1 MIGIGVCLSGIFATF
16 VTVQKKIIRDM
27 KRRIGHAA
35 WVSGAAAVL
44 MAVAALVIIGQKNDC
59 IDVVIGTYGQN
70 VYVYSFD
77 CKTLEFKQKSVF
89 AATDASYALTDGGN
103 LYAVRE
109 KGDDSGVYSFVG
121 DDAVATEKRQ
131 TGADPCFVLMH
142 DGFMMT
148 ADYSGG
154 TVSVFPVMADGSVG
168 DRCGQLA
175 FYGSGVVEGRQES
188 SHIHQLKVLPGNASI
203 ILAADLGADKIHVIQ
218 MDKCEDACK
227 LSHICDIDCPAGSG
241 PRHMEFAKDGKTLYC
256 MAELS
261 GEVLVYDICNE
272 GNPKFDLIQII
283 MADDVN
289 AGGSADIHMHPDGKY
304 LYTSHRLENDG
315 ISVFKVN
322 DDATLTKVSYTNT
335 ARHPR
340 NFMITPDGNHV
351 LVACRDDKVVQ
362 VFEVNENHSLT
373 LTESVLEFT
382 SDMPS
387 SVLPADI

>member
-1 MIGIGVCLSGIFATF
+1 
-16 VTVQKKIIRDM
+16 M
-27 KRRIGHAA
+27 KRRSGYAA

-77 CKTLEFKQKSVF
+77 CETLEFKQKSVF

-121 DDAVATEKRQ
+121 DEAVATEKRQ

-168 DRCGQLA
+168 DRCEQIA

-218 MDKCEDACK
+218 MDKYKDSCE
-227 LSHICDIDCPAGSG
+227 LSHILDIECPAGSG
-241 PRHMEFAKDGKTLYC
+241 PRHMEFSNDGKAVYC
-256 MAELS
+256 IAELS
-261 GEVLVYDICNE
+261 GEVLVYNISLADT
-272 GNPKFDLIQII
+272 PQFDLIQRIQ
-283 MADDVN
+283 ADEVN

-322 DDATLTKVSYTNT
+322 DDSTLTKVYYTNT
-335 ARHPR
+335 AKHPR
-340 NFMITPDGNHV
+340 NFMITPDGRYV

-362 VFEVNENHSLT
+362 VFKVNDNHSLT
-373 LTESVLEFT
+373 LTDSVLEFE

-387 SVLPADI
+387 SVLVKDIQVNKI